1 MGKNDQDP
9 FGSMEMLSNIK
20 DWAYIISSLSSL
32 FFSVYYVN
40 LETGIFRTVTQ
51 LSKGGDVLGDEVNYE
66 AALSIYASHFVH
78 PDDREAYLRT
88 MSLQNLQSSLR
99 WWQPRVAIE
108 YRKLSK
114 EPDVGSGDWSRVRA
128 LAVLARRGE
137 DDLPKTAVYVEQDIS
152 EGRQV

>member
-1 MGKNDQDP
+1 MEKNDQDP
-9 FGSMEMLSNIK
+9 FCGMEMCHNME

-40 LETGIFRTVTQ
+40 LENGTFRTVTQ
-51 LSKGGDVLGDEVNYE
+51 LNQAGDLLGDEVNYE
-66 AALSIYASHFVH
+66 AALSIYASHFIH
-78 PDDREAYLRT
+78 PDDRGAYLSA
-88 MSLQNLQSSLR
+88 MSLQNLQNSLR
-99 WWQPRVAIE
+99 WWQPQVAFE

-114 EPDVGSGDWSRVRA
+114 EPDAGSEDWSWTRA

-137 DDLPKTAVYVEQDIS
+137 DDLPKTAVYVEQDIT

>member
-1 MGKNDQDP
+1 MEKNDQDP
-9 FGSMEMLSNIK
+9 FGGLETFRNIE

-32 FFSVYYVN
+32 FFSAYYVN
-40 LETGIFRTVTQ
+40 LEMGTFRTVTQ
-51 LSKGGDVLGDEVNYE
+51 LSQAGDVLGDEVNYE
-66 AALSIYASHFVH
+66 AALGIYASHFVH
-78 PDDREAYLRT
+78 PDDREEYLST

-99 WWQPRVAIE
+99 WWQPRVEFE

-114 EPDVGSGDWSRVRA
+114 EPDAGSGDWSRVRA

-137 DDLPKTAVYVEQDIS
+137 DDLPKTAVYVEQDIT